1 MKDADVEVAQARL
14 ELALARIE
22 RSAAVRVRGLATT
35 GAAPDPDS
43 GSDNAPA
50 ELAAEVVHLRAE
62 NARLVRTLKALEE
75 RHAALKERSARA
87 VMRLDSTIARVD
99 DLFAR

>member
-14 ELALARIE
+14 DLALARIE
-22 RSAAVRVRGLATT
+22 RSAVVRTRMPAPAGASGTDVVADAT
-35 GAAPDPDS
+35 
-43 GSDNAPA
+43 A
-50 ELAAEVVHLRAE
+50 ELAAEVVRLRAD
-62 NARLVRTLKALEE
+62 NAGLVRALKALEE

-87 VMRLDSTIARVD
+87 VIRLDSTIARVD

>member
-14 ELALARIE
+14 DLALARIE
-22 RSAAVRVRGLATT
+22 RSALVRAH
-35 GAAPDPDS
+35 
-43 GSDNAPA
+43 APA
-50 ELAAEVVHLRAE
+50 ASAAAGGAEAGDVSAELVAEVVRLRAD
-62 NARLVRTLKALEE
+62 NAGLVRALKALEE

-87 VMRLDSTIARVD
+87 VIRLDSTIARVD